1 MKPPVNAYAERED
14 TLEPFVNAAGTTA
27 LAPACD
33 VLFIH
38 GSDLTWGRPEHGF
51 YLADVDADEQFEEVL
66 QVVESRTRMRI
77 NSIFTD
83 VLPSLWPKL
92 ASWASEGVA
101 EQLNKPWA
109 NEKELMGAAI
119 ASKGADQMKEAESAL
134 GSIFG
139 PGQLPLLA
147 DLAASGFIR
156 AAHMLRQQQ
165 MAAAGMT
172 DDRYRAMLYALRR
185 YNLCERL
192 LRVAYPTTGFHF
204 ELSLSSQGDFDA
216 TEVRDD
222 ARVAEIFR
230 IKEPLGILKRGQET
244 ALALF
249 IASYINTHHIG
260 PPQAFACAKYG
271 EAHEAE
277 FDVIVPALRRGF
289 EVKLYQSPSTLTE
302 NKYENPTRDL
312 RKQLPGYFKVGCE
325 RVYYVS
331 NLRQGAAEAVLKR
344 VQDAGWLDAVQ
355 VLTGGIPALLPVLN
369 EIVAGLDYVRERN
382 MELEMGR
389 RIAKAA
395 KKTNKRPTKSS
406 KRTKKQAR
414 KK

>member
-1 MKPPVNAYAERED
+1 MKPPINTHPELED
-14 TLEPFVNAAGTTA
+14 ALEPFVNAAGTTV

-38 GSDLTWGRPEHGF
+38 GSDLTWGRSEHGF
-51 YLADVDADEQFEEVL
+51 YLADVDADEHFEEVL
-66 QVVESRTRMRI
+66 QVVESRTRMRVSRI
-77 NSIFTD
+77 VTD
-83 VLPSLWPKL
+83 VLPLLWPKL
-92 ASWASEGVA
+92 MSWASEAVA
-101 EQLNKPWA
+101 EQANKPWA
-109 NEKELMGAAI
+109 NEQELVGAAI
-119 ASKGADQMKEAESAL
+119 ASRGSDQMKEAERAL

-139 PGQLPLLA
+139 PGQLPLIA
-147 DLAASGFIR
+147 DLASSSLVR

-192 LRVAYPTTGFHF
+192 LRVAYPAAGFYF
-204 ELSLSSQGDFDA
+204 ELSLNSQGDFDA

-230 IKEPLGILKRGQET
+230 LKDPLANLKRGQET

-249 IASYINTHHIG
+249 IASYINTHYIG
-260 PPQAFACAKYG
+260 LPQAFACARYG
-271 EAHEAE
+271 ASHEAE
-277 FDVIVPALRRGF
+277 FDVVVPALRRGF

-302 NKYENPTRDL
+302 NKYENPARDL
-312 RKQLPGYFKVGCE
+312 RKQLPGYFKAGCE

-344 VQDAGWLDAVQ
+344 AQDIGGLDAVQ
-355 VLTGGIPALLPVLN
+355 VVAGGIPALLPVLN
-369 EIVAGLDYVRERN
+369 EIVAGLDYVRQRN
-382 MELEMGR
+382 MELEMEQ
-389 RIAKAA
+389 RIVSAA
-395 KKTNKRPTKSS
+395 KKSNKRPTKSS
-406 KRTKKQAR
+406 KGAKRRVPKK
-414 KK
+414 